1 MQILA
6 EQVVNALQM
15 GMLLFLISSG
25 LSLIFGLMHVVNLA
39 HGALYMVG
47 AYFALT
53 VTRRLDSFILA
64 LVAAPLLTAAV
75 GALLERWLLR
85 RSYGRGMHPQVL
97 LTFGLV
103 FCFDELVRMVWSPQI
118 LSIELPPALAG
129 TFTLSGVIV
138 PIYRAFVV
146 AVGVVVTAALILLF
160 SRTRLGAQVR
170 ASVDD
175 VEMAAALGIDV
186 RRLFTLLFALGAGLA
201 GLGGALA
208 VPIFNAY
215 PGMGSEI
222 LISALVVVVVGGMG
236 SLTGALLAS
245 LLVAFAMVFGQVL
258 LAEFATAMI
267 YIVLIM
273 VLLFRPQGL
282 MGTHRAHA

>member
-1 MQILA
+1 MQILV
-6 EQVVNALQM
+6 EQLLNALQM
-15 GMLLFLISSG
+15 GVLLFLISSG

-53 VTRRLDSFILA
+53 VVRSSGSFMLSLLI
-64 LVAAPLLTAAV
+64 APLLTAV
-75 GALLERWLLR
+75 IGALMERLLLR
-85 RSYGRGMHPQVL
+85 RTYGRGMHPQVL

-118 LSIELPPALAG
+118 QTIELPAELAG
-129 TFTLSGVIV
+129 TFTLGGVII

-146 AVGVVVTAALILLF
+146 AIGVAITAGLVLLF
-160 SRTRLGAQVR
+160 NKSKLGAQVR

-175 VEMAAALGIDV
+175 PEMARALGIDV
-186 RRLFTLLFALGAGLA
+186 KKLFTVLFALGAALA
-201 GLGGALA
+201 GLGGTLA

-236 SLTGALLAS
+236 SLFGALLAS
-245 LLVAFAMVFGQVL
+245 LLVAFAIVFGQSLV
-258 LAEFATAMI
+258 AEFATAMV
-267 YIVLIM
+267 YVVLIV
-273 VLLFRPQGL
+273 VLLLRPQGL
-282 MGTHRAHA
+282 MGMGRPA

>member
-6 EQVVNALQM
+6 EQVLNALQM

-39 HGALYMVG
+39 HGALYMLG

-53 VTRRLDSFILA
+53 VTRRLDSFMLA
-64 LVAAPLLTAAV
+64 LVMAPLLTAAV

-85 RSYGRGMHPQVL
+85 RTYGRGMHPQVL

-129 TFTLSGVIV
+129 TVTLGGVIV
-138 PIYRAFVV
+138 PMYRAFVA

-160 SRTRLGAQVR
+160 NRTRLGAQVR

-175 VEMAAALGIDV
+175 AEMAAALGIDV

>member
-47 AYFALT
+47 AYFAIT
-53 VTRRLDSFILA
+53 VTRRMDSFMLA

-75 GALLERWLLR
+75 GALLERWFLR
-85 RSYGRGMHPQVL
+85 RTYGRGMHPQVL

-103 FCFDELVRMVWSPQI
+103 FVFDELVRMVWSPQI

-129 TFTLSGVIV
+129 TFALGGVIV
-138 PIYRAFVV
+138 PVYRAFVV

-160 SRTRLGAQVR
+160 NRTQLGAQVR

-175 VEMAAALGIDV
+175 AEMAAALGIDV

-245 LLVAFAMVFGQVL
+245 LLVAFAMVFGQML

-267 YIVLIM
+267 YVVLIA

-282 MGTHRAHA
+282 MGTVRVQA

>member
-53 VTRRLDSFILA
+53 VMRRIDSFMLA
-64 LVAAPLLTAAV
+64 LVVAPLLTAAV
-75 GALLERWLLR
+75 GALLERFLLR
-85 RSYGRGMHPQVL
+85 RTYGRGMHPQVL

-118 LSIELPPALAG
+118 QTIELPAALAG
-129 TFTLSGVIV
+129 TLTLGGVIV
-138 PIYRAFVV
+138 PAYRGFVV
-146 AVGVVVTAALILLF
+146 VVGLGVTAALILLF
-160 SRTRLGAQVR
+160 NRTKLGAQVR

-175 VEMAAALGIDV
+175 REMAAALGIDV
-186 RRLFTLLFALGAGLA
+186 PRLFTMLFALGAALA

-258 LAEFATAMI
+258 MAELA
-267 YIVLIM
+267 
-273 VLLFRPQGL
+273 RP
-282 MGTHRAHA
+282 

>member
-1 MQILA
+1 MNIVAEQIL
-6 EQVVNALQM
+6 NALQM
-15 GMLLFLISSG
+15 GVLLFLISSG

-53 VTRRLDSFILA
+53 VARQFDSFMLA
-64 LVAAPLLTAAV
+64 LVLAPVMTGMLGAV
-75 GALLERWLLR
+75 LERLLLR
-85 RSYGRGMHPQVL
+85 RTYGRGMHPQVL

-103 FCFDELVRMVWSPQI
+103 FCFDELVRIVWSSQI
-118 LSIELPPALAG
+118 QTIELPPALAG
-129 TFTLSGVIV
+129 TFSAGGMQV

-146 AVGVVVTAALILLF
+146 AVGALVVGALLLLF
-160 SRTRLGAQVR
+160 NRTRLGAQVR

-175 VEMAAALGIDV
+175 REMAASLGIDV
-186 RRLFTLLFALGAGLA
+186 KRLFTVMFSLGAALA

-208 VPIFNAY
+208 VPLFTAY

-236 SLTGALLAS
+236 SLIGALLAS
-245 LLVAFAMVFGQVL
+245 LLVSFTIVFGQVV

-267 YIVLIM
+267 YVVLIL

-282 MGTHRAHA
+282 MGVARPA

>member
-53 VTRRLDSFILA
+53 VMRRIDSFMLA
-64 LVAAPLLTAAV
+64 LVVAPLLTAAV
-75 GALLERWLLR
+75 GALLERFLLR
-85 RSYGRGMHPQVL
+85 RTYGRGMHPQVL

-118 LSIELPPALAG
+118 QTIELPAALAG
-129 TFTLSGVIV
+129 TLTLGGVIV
-138 PIYRAFVV
+138 PAYRGFVV
-146 AVGVVVTAALILLF
+146 VVGLGVTAALILLF
-160 SRTRLGAQVR
+160 NRTKLGAQVR

-175 VEMAAALGIDV
+175 REMAAALGIDV
-186 RRLFTLLFALGAGLA
+186 PRLFTMLFALGAALA

-258 LAEFATAMI
+258 MAELATAMI
-267 YIVLIM
+267 YVVLIV

-282 MGTHRAHA
+282 MGTRAHA

>member
-1 MQILA
+1 MHIVA
-6 EQVVNALQM
+6 EQLLNALQM
-15 GMLLFLISSG
+15 GVLLFLISSG

-53 VTRRLDSFILA
+53 VVRHVDSFMLA
-64 LVAAPLLTAAV
+64 LVLAPLLTAVLGAV
-75 GALLERWLLR
+75 LERLLLR
-85 RSYGRGMHPQVL
+85 RTYGRGMHPQVL

-103 FCFDELVRMVWSPQI
+103 FCFDELVRIIWGSQI
-118 LSIELPPALAG
+118 QTIELPAALAG
-129 TFTLSGVIV
+129 TFTIGGMLV
-138 PIYRAFVV
+138 PAYRTFVV
-146 AVGVVVTAALILLF
+146 VVGVVAIAALLLLF
-160 SRTRLGAQVR
+160 NRTRLGAQVR

-175 VEMAAALGIDV
+175 REMAAALGIDV
-186 RRLFTLLFALGAGLA
+186 KRLFTVLFALGAALA

-208 VPIFNAY
+208 VPLFTAY

-236 SLTGALLAS
+236 SLMGALLAS
-245 LLVAFAMVFGQVL
+245 MLVAFAMVFGQVV

-267 YIVLIM
+267 YVVLIG

-282 MGTHRAHA
+282 MGVARPA

>member
-53 VTRRLDSFILA
+53 VMRRIDSFMLA
-64 LVAAPLLTAAV
+64 LVVAPLLTAAV
-75 GALLERWLLR
+75 GALLERFLLR
-85 RSYGRGMHPQVL
+85 RTYGRGMHPQVL

-118 LSIELPPALAG
+118 QTIELPAALAG
-129 TFTLSGVIV
+129 TLTLGGVIV
-138 PIYRAFVV
+138 PAYRGFVV
-146 AVGVVVTAALILLF
+146 VVGLGVTAALILLF
-160 SRTRLGAQVR
+160 NRTKLGAQVR

-175 VEMAAALGIDV
+175 REMAAALGIDV
-186 RRLFTLLFALGAGLA
+186 PRLFTMLFALGAALA

-245 LLVAFAMVFGQVL
+245 LLVAFAMVFGQAL
-258 LAEFATAMI
+258 MAELATAMI
-267 YIVLIM
+267 YVVLIV

-282 MGTHRAHA
+282 MGTRAHA

>member
-1 MQILA
+1 M
-6 EQVVNALQM
+6 
-15 GMLLFLISSG
+15 
-25 LSLIFGLMHVVNLA
+25 
-39 HGALYMVG
+39 
-47 AYFALT
+47 
-53 VTRRLDSFILA
+53 
-64 LVAAPLLTAAV
+64 
-75 GALLERWLLR
+75 
-85 RSYGRGMHPQVL
+85 
-97 LTFGLV
+97 
-103 FCFDELVRMVWSPQI
+103 
-118 LSIELPPALAG
+118 
-129 TFTLSGVIV
+129 
-138 PIYRAFVV
+138 YRAFVA

-160 SRTRLGAQVR
+160 NRTRLGAQVR

-175 VEMAAALGIDV
+175 AEMAAALGIDV

>member
-53 VTRRLDSFILA
+53 VMRRIDSFMLA
-64 LVAAPLLTAAV
+64 LVVAPLLTAAV
-75 GALLERWLLR
+75 GALLERFLLR
-85 RSYGRGMHPQVL
+85 RTYGRGMHPQVL

-118 LSIELPPALAG
+118 QTIELPAALAG
-129 TFTLSGVIV
+129 TLTLGGVIV
-138 PIYRAFVV
+138 PAYRGFVV
-146 AVGVVVTAALILLF
+146 VVGLGVTAALILLYN
-160 SRTRLGAQVR
+160 RTKLGAQVR

-175 VEMAAALGIDV
+175 REMAAALGIDV
-186 RRLFTLLFALGAGLA
+186 PRLFTMLFALGAALA

-258 LAEFATAMI
+258 MAELATAMI
-267 YIVLIM
+267 YVVLIV

-282 MGTHRAHA
+282 MGTRAHA